1 MQKRLHRS
9 RTEKMIAGVCGGL
22 AEYLDVDP
30 TLVRLAGC
38 SISLLA
44 GVGVL
49 LYLIMWVIIR
59 WTCPRRPA
67 GRHSSLA
74 GPQPGTKPGAAR

>member
-1 MQKRLHRS
+1 MKKRLHRS

-30 TLVRLAGC
+30 TLVRVVWVFV
-38 SISLLA
+38 SLLA

-49 LYLIMWVIIR
+49 LYLIMWVIM
-59 WTCPRRPA
+59 PLDLPPAPGGPPARR
-67 GRHSSLA
+67 
-74 GPQPGTKPGAAR
+74 

>member
-22 AEYLDVDP
+22 AEYLNVDP
-30 TLVRLAGC
+30 TLVRVAWVL
-38 SISLLA
+38 ISLLA

-49 LYLIMWVIIR
+49 LYLIMWVIMPLDLPAPPGR
-59 WTCPRRPA
+59 PPARR
-67 GRHSSLA
+67 
-74 GPQPGTKPGAAR
+74 

>member
-22 AEYLDVDP
+22 AEYFDIDP
-30 TLVRLAGC
+30 TLVRMVWVL
-38 SISLLA
+38 ISLLA

-49 LYLIMWVIIR
+49 LYLVMWVI
-59 WTCPRRPA
+59 TPLDLPA
-67 GRHSSLA
+67 PPG
-74 GPQPGTKPGAAR
+74 GPPAQR

>member
-1 MQKRLHRS
+1 MRKRLHRS

-30 TLVRLAGC
+30 TLVRVVWVFV
-38 SISLLA
+38 SLLA

-49 LYLIMWVIIR
+49 LYLIMWVVM
-59 WTCPRRPA
+59 PLDLPA
-67 GRHSSLA
+67 
-74 GPQPGTKPGAAR
+74 PPGGTNP